1 MAESEDKIRYSDII
15 QPDDSIEKLVGQLG
29 DLTKQYEAM
38 IGAIRAGADRI
49 TQALKSTSGA
59 TTEGRKSI
67 EDAANST
74 SRLERAQK
82 ELKFALSETGKQV
95 AWLKAQTAET
105 NKTTVEQQHYIKQAI
120 SSYDRLKS
128 DLRQMVNLY
137 KSLTAAER
145 DDSQMGKQLLSDIVN
160 LTKQVQALD
169 AAMKPHIQTLSA
181 VEKAEQK
188 LAYLQSEEGQKL
200 LQLKARIAEVT
211 GARKQQKAAVDPLAA
226 AQEKLAYAYSYENHQ
241 LKLYSTQIS
250 EANRMAKLQMQIS
263 NSAEGSY
270 NRLAA
275 QYELNKIKLN
285 QMSGAQREAT
295 DQGKKLEAETR
306 ALYEQ
311 MRKLQ
316 EATGNYRLSV
326 GHYQRTWD
334 GLGISISNVV
344 RELPAATVSMNTFF
358 LGISNNI
365 PMVVDEVNRLRAKNK
380 QLIAEGK
387 EAISVTGSIVK
398 SLFSWNTILVVLL
411 TALSLFGNEIGTWI
425 KGIISARKAV
435 IPLNEALENVNEELE
450 STNANYGENV
460 VRLKL
465 LQREWQELETTAEKT
480 KWIEDNKSAFDE
492 LGVSITD
499 VMDAEAAFV
508 GNTETVLA
516 AFKLRAKAAAA
527 QKLAEDTYTKAFI
540 KRQEVEQ
547 ERLAG
552 PSTWDKFIFGLSRA
566 AVTAEQN
573 QEDRIRNLE
582 REAEE
587 AEATGDAYFDLAAG
601 FKESAKSILEALGLF
616 GDGGPESL
624 NESQSNLTKS
634 QRDLTDAI
642 YRIALATQK
651 KYEEGITELERDEY
665 AKRRKEAIDTANA
678 KIRALEETYR
688 KNEDYLNDEEDKY
701 KDLTSEE
708 IALVKKAQA
717 QIVETILNEQSQ
729 LNYQLS
735 QIEKDRQIAE
745 LTNTEETIKLRLSAV
760 KKGSE
765 EELQLRMKAIEAARE
780 IALLENSKLPRSQ
793 QRHEATIDAGFD
805 KQLDALLLEFEMTAF
820 EQSQELEEARF
831 NEVKHTEREI
841 TRFRLEQEKARW
853 QKQIQL
859 AESGGLEWS
868 QTQIDTAKAMV
879 NGIDRELSEL
889 EGFKG
894 YMANLGKN
902 GLGGSLL
909 ELMGFDDKA
918 IDAFENATDTVV
930 SYLQEIADAEA
941 ELAEKAV
948 EAAEERVSAAQSAY
962 EAEVEA
968 RNNGYAS
975 NVATAKKELEQEK
988 KKQQEKQKLLEQAQK
1003 RQETLNSITQAS
1015 SLITASANL
1024 WSAFSSVPTVG
1035 PALALAAIASMWA
1048 SFGVA
1053 KVKARQVTAGSEE
1066 YGEGG
1071 LEFLEGGSH
1080 ASGNDINLGTRNKK
1094 GKHMRAE
1101 GGEALAIINKKR
1113 TRQYRKILPDVIDS
1127 FNKGTF
1133 EDKYLN
1139 AFGNSSGLSIS
1150 LNSNSGIDLSRIE
1163 MDVQS
1168 IKKQNEVK
1176 YYVLPNGST
1185 VMQKKNVK
1193 RIIKN

>member
-1 MAESEDKIRYSDII
+1 MAESEDKITYSDII

-105 NKTTVEQQHYIKQAI
+105 NKTTVEQQRYIKQAI

-137 KSLTAAER
+137 RSLTAAER

-211 GARKQQKAAVDPLAA
+211 GARKQQKTSVDPLVA

-263 NSAEGSY
+263 SSAEGSY

-285 QMSGAQREAT
+285 QMSGAQRAAA
-295 DQGKKLEAETR
+295 DQGKVLEAETA

-380 QLIAEGK
+380 QLAAEGK
-387 EAISVTGSIVK
+387 ETISVTGSIVK
-398 SLFSWNTILVVLL
+398 SLFSWNTVLVVLL
-411 TALSLFGNEIGTWI
+411 TALSLFGNEIDAWI
-425 KGIISARKAV
+425 KSIISARKAV

-465 LQREWQELETTAEKT
+465 LQREWQKLETTAEKT
-480 KWIEDNKSAFDE
+480 KWIEDNKSMFDE

-499 VMDAEAAFV
+499 VVDAEAAFV
-508 GNTETVLA
+508 GNTEAVLT

-527 QKLAEDTYTKAFI
+527 QKLAEDTYRKAFI
-540 KRQEVEQ
+540 KRQEAEQ
-547 ERLAG
+547 ERVAG

-573 QEDRIRNLE
+573 QEDRIHRLE
-582 REAEE
+582 TEAEK

-601 FKESAKSILEALGLF
+601 FKEAAKSILESLGLF
-616 GDGGPESL
+616 GDGGPEFL
-624 NESQSNLTKS
+624 NES
-634 QRDLTDAI
+634 QRDLTDTI
-642 YRIALATQK
+642 YRMALATQK
-651 KYEEGITELERDEY
+651 KYEEGVTELERDEY
-665 AKRRKEAIDTANA
+665 AKRRKEAVDAANA

-688 KNEDYLNDEEDKY
+688 KNEDYLNDEENKY
-701 KDLTSEE
+701 KDLTGEE

-765 EELQLRMKAIEAARE
+765 EELQLRMDAIEKARE
-780 IALLENSKLPRSQ
+780 IALLENSKLPGSQ
-793 QRHEATIDAGFD
+793 QQSEATINAGFN
-805 KQLDALLLEFEMTAF
+805 KQLDTLLLEFEMTAF

-841 TRFRLEQEKARW
+841 TRFGLEQEKARW

-868 QTQIDTAKAMV
+868 QTQIDTAKATV

-909 ELMGFDDKA
+909 ELMGFDDEA
-918 IDAFENATDTVV
+918 IGAFENATNTVV

-941 ELAEKAV
+941 ELAKKAV

-975 NVATAKKELEQEK
+975 NVATAKQELEQEK

-1024 WSAFSSVPTVG
+1024 WSAFSSVPIVG

-1094 GKHMRAE
+1094 GKYMRAE

-1139 AFGNSSGLSIS
+1139 AFGNSSGLNIS